1 MEQSAPATPKKR
13 KHSEYH
19 DPDYLPTGPASEDN
33 EDAAT
38 SQQKRAKVEP
48 ESAAEEDTSSPSQP
62 QTPVPDAT
70 ARLGRICE
78 IVRVEFQR
86 EISVKDEQ
94 LAEIDRRLLQARQLL
109 DKLRFEVV
117 SEYYR
122 KQQVPLTAGD
132 VAKVRGGETLFGDES
147 AGPQLP
153 LHPAIKKIVGK
164 RPMPI
169 QNHLPERTAAT
180 LAKQTIRQRNPAH
193 RRAERRRQQKIREQG
208 IVIDHSKDRQQQP
221 AINIKVED
229 EQPCTSRQAYE
240 RQQQQQQQLELNAS
254 RLNNKNKF
262 HFVVGNTSKY
272 IGGDQRQENSGQA
285 LVYKWLVYVQ
295 GKGLPKPLET
305 YIKKVRFQL
314 HHSYRP
320 NDIVDVHAPPFQ
332 LNRRG
337 WGEFPM
343 RIQLFFQEHLRQK
356 PVQLMHT
363 VVLDKTMC
371 GLHTMGAETTV
382 EIWLRAEQAK
392 VKQEPIEPP
401 ARPLPTPVTPSPP
414 PPPAPA
420 VAPAALFTLPLEGLK
435 PRTIS
440 ITQNKEELDDNL
452 FAGINKIE
460 MSDDIEQIEPTVLV
474 TEPLKLSYS
483 PKMQPPP
490 TGTMPSRPPLRLN
503 AAPLSAS
510 RPSVVYLPVVN
521 GKSPS
526 PIKSEKSVQLKS
538 PMQQPQNG
546 HRAKQ
551 NVVFQKEGK
560 LYIIDPQQSKLK
572 QATQQ
577 RSLLKPQ
584 LSLLK
589 SPPVNRRQQLLCIQ
603 HDHGYA
609 DMTSVYMKEELQE
622 LINALPKRWTTSLVA
637 AAPIRPRK
645 LDQIFGS
652 VQFKSMRSAVEFLLR
667 RLPLTGSQKVDE
679 EPPFVR
685 PANLLAFQEQPALR
699 QRCYEY
705 LRARHLRRC
714 MLQHL
719 ELQQLHN
726 SGKEPYWSLREIV
739 SFARLYGYTPPLK
752 TLTPI
757 EKRSAKLG
765 SEEQLAQRVQ
775 EQLKEDPQ
783 PHISAYCSVSSANR
797 LDGWIAQQTG
807 RLRGHEQ
814 EIRDQEFIDVLGV
827 DSSNPRL
834 ISQRLPRCVPVANN
848 RQLLYL
854 PPPEHLE
861 TATQLVQD
869 MCKDINISLEAEE
882 CMPGVTQSLSLTLLG
897 RVLSMFVERLVRRSV
912 AAKLQ
917 QDTMEQLPPPAANVP
932 LCLQPYDIGRAIAQC
947 PELDFL
953 GNGHLGVT
961 PMEPQT

>member
-1 MEQSAPATPKKR
+1 MEQSAPGTPKKR

-19 DPDYLPTGPASEDN
+19 DPDYLQTASTNEDS

-38 SQQKRAKVEP
+38 NQQKRTKLET
-48 ESAAEEDTSSPSQP
+48 ESAAEEEEEELDKSAQP
-62 QTPVPDAT
+62 QRVPVPDT
-70 ARLGRICE
+70 TEKLERICE

-86 EISVKDEQ
+86 EISLKDEQ

-132 VAKVRGGETLFGDES
+132 VAKVRGGESLFSDES

-164 RPMPI
+164 RPLLI

-208 IVIDHSKDRQQQP
+208 IVIDHSKDQQQQS
-221 AINIKVED
+221 INIKVED
-229 EQPCTSRQAYE
+229 EQPCTSRQAHE
-240 RQQQQQQQLELNAS
+240 RQQQQQLELNAS

-262 HFVVGNTSKY
+262 NFVVGNTSKY
-272 IGGDQRQENSGQA
+272 IGGEGKTTLENGGQA

-295 GKGLPKPLET
+295 GKDLPKPLET

-343 RIQLFFQEHLRQK
+343 RIQLFFHEHLRQK

-382 EIWLRAEQAK
+382 EIWLRSERAK

-401 ARPLPTPVTPSPP
+401 PPPMPVAAPSPSAAALP
-414 PPPAPA
+414 APSALPPAPF
-420 VAPAALFTLPLEGLK
+420 PPPIECLK

-483 PKMQPPP
+483 PKMQPP
-490 TGTMPSRPPLRLN
+490 TGTIPLRS
-503 AAPLSAS
+503 PLRVNVTRPSAS
-510 RPSVVYLPVVN
+510 RPSVAHLPVN
-521 GKSPS
+521 GNSPS
-526 PIKSEKSVQLKS
+526 PIKSEKSGQVRQA
-538 PMQQPQNG
+538 QNG

-551 NVVFQKEGK
+551 NVVFQKAGK

-584 LSLLK
+584 VSLLK
-589 SPPVNRRQQLLCIQ
+589 APAVNRRHQLVCIQ

-622 LINALPKRWTTSLVA
+622 LLNMLPKRCWTSSLVNT
-637 AAPIRPRK
+637 APIRPRK

-667 RLPLTGSQKVDE
+667 RLPLTGSPRGDE
-679 EPPFVR
+679 EPAFVC
-685 PANLLAFQEQPALR
+685 PPNLLAFQEQSALR
-699 QRCYEY
+699 QRFYEY
-705 LRARHLRRC
+705 VRARHLRRC
-714 MLQHL
+714 MMQHPG
-719 ELQQLHN
+719 LQQLYD
-726 SGKEPYWSLREIV
+726 SGKEVYWSLREIV
-739 SFARLYGYTPPLK
+739 GFARLHAYTPPLK
-752 TLTPI
+752 MLTPT
-757 EKRSAKLG
+757 EKRQTKQG
-765 SEEQLAQRVQ
+765 SEEQLSQRVQ
-775 EQLKEDPQ
+775 DQLKEDPQ
-783 PHISAYCSVSSANR
+783 PHLSAYCSVSSTNR
-797 LDGWIAQQTG
+797 IDAWIAKQTG
-807 RLRGHEQ
+807 RLQGHEH
-814 EIRDQEFIDVLGV
+814 EIQYQEFIDVLGV
-827 DSSNPRL
+827 DASNLRPL
-834 ISQRLPRCVPVANN
+834 SQRKAQCASVANN

-869 MCKDINISLEAEE
+869 MCKDINIGLEAEE
-882 CMPGVTQSLSLTLLG
+882 STPGVSQSLSLTLLG

-912 AAKLQ
+912 AVKLH
-917 QDTMEQLPPPAANVP
+917 QDTIEQLPPPAANLP
-932 LCLQPYDIGRAIAQC
+932 LCLQPYDIGRAISQC
-947 PELDFL
+947 PDMDFL
-953 GNGHLGVT
+953 GNSHLGVT
-961 PMEPQT
+961 PIEPQP